1 VSAGKRREYIW
12 GLGVLSLVGFLY
24 AELMSP
30 HLAGYL
36 YDDGIYL
43 MSGQALLSGQGY
55 SLPGIEGAPLAFK
68 YPPLFPAILGL
79 ASAILPPFPANL
91 PVLKGMNILFTLV
104 SLFLIFR
111 YYRTRY
117 QFSLALCLGLLL
129 LLGAN
134 YRLIDVSI
142 ELMSEPLFLLL
153 SVLLL
158 GWGEQ
163 WRRQTGTNPSPPS
176 TRTLLGWVLL
186 STALFYTR
194 TMAVLMI
201 LAMAVW
207 LWLNGYR
214 RQAIQ
219 YTVGCGI
226 FAAPWALW
234 SALQPNPTTT
244 LGDFFVR
251 TFQESYFQT
260 IRMSLTHEGNL
271 LEIYAQGI
279 NALVGHFATNLFPL
293 LDNLQRP
300 PHAGWG
306 ELLTLLLSLAL
317 FGLLGLRAWRAVRTQ
332 TYSLAGL
339 YVSIYLLILP
349 SWNFFKFYPRFLI
362 VILPFL
368 LGMMVAEVQERWPR
382 QSKLVLTTF
391 ISLGLLAN
399 LTYLLPYA
407 FRTEQNLMALEP
419 PVPLNREYQATFN
432 WLRTHTPPDAV
443 VYTDNGD
450 EAFFVSLQ
458 AQRPTV
464 DFFLFLPKS
473 AIPLSSS
480 ESGSPEQIQQETLQA
495 IRQAF
500 IQRAQALPKVWTDK
514 GVAYVL
520 ANKASVIKSPVDN
533 RLVVETPFQDVAF
546 LAETAPHLLQPV
558 FTSPAGW
565 VTIYQFTPPET
576 P

>member
-1 VSAGKRREYIW
+1 MSAGRQREYLW
-12 GLGVLSLVGFLY
+12 ALGVISLVGVLY
-24 AELMSP
+24 AWLMSP
-30 HLAGYL
+30 NLAGYL

-55 SLPGIEGAPLAFK
+55 SLPGIEGSPLAFK
-68 YPPLFPAILGL
+68 YPPLFPALLGL
-79 ASAILPPFPANL
+79 IGVILPPFPDNL
-91 PVLKGMNILFTLV
+91 AALKGMNILFTLA
-104 SLFLIFR
+104 SLFLLFR
-111 YYRTRY
+111 YYRTLC
-117 QFSLALCLGLLL
+117 QFPLALTLGLIL
-129 LLGAN
+129 LLGVN

-153 SVLLL
+153 SVLLV

-163 WRRQTGTNPSPPS
+163 WHRQTRASQGPPS
-176 TRTLLGWVLL
+176 VRTLLGWILI

-194 TMAVLMI
+194 TMAVLMF

-207 LWLNGYR
+207 LWISGYR

-219 YTVGCGI
+219 YTVGCGL

-234 SALQPNPTTT
+234 SAFQPNPTTAH
-244 LGDFFVR
+244 GDFFVR

-260 IRMSLTHEGNL
+260 IRMSFTHEGGV

-317 FGLLGLRAWRAVRTQ
+317 FGLLGLRAWRAVRAQ
-332 TYSLAGL
+332 TYSLVGL
-339 YVSIYLLILP
+339 YVSLYLLILP
-349 SWNFFKFYPRFLI
+349 SWNFFKFYPRFLV

-382 QSKLVLTTF
+382 QSRLVLTSF
-391 ISLGLLAN
+391 ITLGLLAN

-419 PVPLNREYQATFN
+419 PVPLNREYQAAFN
-432 WLRTHTPPDAV
+432 WLRTHTPPDTV

-450 EAFFVSLQ
+450 EAFFVALQ
-458 AQRPTV
+458 AQRPMA

-473 AIPLSSS
+473 AIPLPSS
-480 ESGSPEQIQQETLQA
+480 ESGSPEQIQQQTLQA
-495 IRQAF
+495 IRQSF
-500 IQRAQALPKVWTDK
+500 IQRAQALPHVWTDK

-520 ANKASVIKSPVDN
+520 ANQASVIKSPMDN
-533 RLVVETPFQDVAF
+533 RLVVETPFRDVAF

-565 VTIYQFTPPET
+565 VTIYRFTPSEAP
-576 P
+576 